1 MLTQDYRDRP
11 DNDGCQGRWLALVA
25 NVFFAS
31 TLDVIL
37 QRLMPPY
44 RLRQTGESTTLLLKA
59 TQNESNR
66 TQKETPKLGARV
78 FRRKTAVYL
87 RVNGSL
93 LASGRLDD
101 IAQAVTRRQTQ

>member
-1 MLTQDYRDRP
+1 MTARIETSYLGGTP
-11 DNDGCQGRWLALVA
+11 NWMCQSRV
-25 NVFFAS
+25 
-31 TLDVIL
+31 
-37 QRLMPPY
+37 
-44 RLRQTGESTTLLLKA
+44 STTLLPAA
-59 TQNESNR
+59 TQSESNR

-101 IAQAVTRRQTQ
+101 IAQAVTHCQTQ

>member
-1 MLTQDYRDRP
+1 MDSRRP
-11 DNDGCQGRWLALVA
+11 QPVGGGGKNGSK
-25 NVFFAS
+25 S
-31 TLDVIL
+31 T
-37 QRLMPPY
+37 
-44 RLRQTGESTTLLLKA
+44 GAES
-59 TQNESNR
+59 ESNR

-101 IAQAVTRRQTQ
+101 IAQAVTHRQTQ

>member
-1 MLTQDYRDRP
+1 MTGARGAGYYLLQRF
-11 DNDGCQGRWLALVA
+11 L
-25 NVFFAS
+25 AS

-44 RLRQTGESTTLLLKA
+44 RLRQTGESTTLLPAA

>member
-1 MLTQDYRDRP
+1 MTARIETSYLGGTPNWMCKSR
-11 DNDGCQGRWLALVA
+11 V
-25 NVFFAS
+25 
-31 TLDVIL
+31 
-37 QRLMPPY
+37 
-44 RLRQTGESTTLLLKA
+44 STTLLLKA

>member
-1 MLTQDYRDRP
+1 MDSRRP
-11 DNDGCQGRWLALVA
+11 QPVGCGGKNDGKSA
-25 NVFFAS
+25 
-31 TLDVIL
+31 
-37 QRLMPPY
+37 
-44 RLRQTGESTTLLLKA
+44 A
-59 TQNESNR
+59 TQSESNR